1 MSSFYNELSMHR
13 RHVQTIVD
21 STRMFVNK
29 IILSYL
35 KPNVV
40 NFAKDIDDAQYKI
53 EQIFNLFE
61 NPFESLDSEFK
72 RFQYFKEQ
80 GTFVEPESYIIGQ
93 QTIGKK
99 LNSNYVIVPTN
110 VTGQY
115 VSVKLVIQ
123 KLFALPNFL
132 KEILNY
138 MQNLSIESNVISNII
153 QATSYKKLQEK
164 YPRRI
169 IVPLIFYYDEFE
181 VNDPLGLYHIVAFIK
196 WVLCIILYRVYLH
209 MLNLNLLIYSLH
221 YCLIVLTEKNLETE
235 VLFYH

>member
-1 MSSFYNELSMHR
+1 MRVLSSDSFGSENELINDFNNTEQNLVDLREQLLHETAKFVSSFYNELSMHR

-115 VSVKLVIQ
+115 ISVKLVIQ

-132 KEILNY
+132 QEILNY
-138 MQNLSIESNVISNII
+138 M
-153 QATSYKKLQEK
+153 
-164 YPRRI
+164 
-169 IVPLIFYYDEFE
+169 
-181 VNDPLGLYHIVAFIK
+181 
-196 WVLCIILYRVYLH
+196 
-209 MLNLNLLIYSLH
+209 
-221 YCLIVLTEKNLETE
+221 
-235 VLFYH
+235 